1 MPVKNQNDLDT
12 LEQLNLF
19 LIYLEKNKIIDVR
32 EVLSDK
38 KQLDA
43 LIQDILQLDIAKFN

>member
-1 MPVKNQNDLDT
+1 VINQNESET

-19 LIYLEKNKIIDVR
+19 LVYLEKNKIIDPR

-38 KQLDA
+38 
-43 LIQDILQLDIAKFN
+43 N